1 MRSRDCGVRS
11 GLWKAFGSMAALWES
26 LRALEKGL
34 AMDWMW
40 GIGGGSLRV
49 TASMWLDGGQSVWLL
64 NETALEE

>member
-1 MRSRDCGVRS
+1 MGVRS

-34 AMDWMW
+34 AMDRMW

-49 TASMWLDGGQSVWLL
+49 TAILWLDGGQSVWLL
-64 NETALEE
+64 NEMALEE

>member
-1 MRSRDCGVRS
+1 MRLRDFGVKS

-40 GIGGGSLRV
+40 VGNWRRV
-49 TASMWLDGGQSVWLL
+49 LESDCQPVAGCRPVSVA
-64 NETALEE
+64 T

>member
-11 GLWKAFGSMAALWES
+11 GLWKASGKHGSPVGV

-40 GIGGGSLRV
+40 GIGGESLRV
-49 TASMWLDGGQSVWLL
+49 TASLWLDVGQSV
-64 NETALEE
+64 